1 MRVRWLGVKG
11 RLSSGISDSDVTI
24 TSDGLADLPEVVSPD
39 YTVLV
44 LDPDGLSGRPEVVYV
59 TDHAASATSA
69 TITRG
74 EETGD
79 GGSVA
84 RAHEAGVAWYHAA
97 TPQDY
102 EGMLFVADEA
112 ERESSSVQ
120 SGSVVW
126 QEDTGEH
133 WTYVGG
139 ATPVWRRNNTYH
151 QFIYNSSGVQV
162 GNRFNNWADLQ
173 ESLTTE
179 EGPRIIL
186 FEQDETIPA
195 GAWNFDNVELRGNNV
210 EYTQGGFTVTF
221 GDNTTISSWM
231 NAKITGLR
239 VLSTS
244 TTGPIWSPSGALV
257 FSMATVSHVHS
268 TNYPFISH
276 SGSGQVVLL
285 LNDSARFLKLSG
297 GVENFETS
305 GPAFGV
311 TLVVGRGQSS
321 IVGND
326 TLASTNA
333 VVFVDIVLSSS
344 NDLETNGF
352 PSTHTNLNVGVAV
365 PIRSA
370 YSYAVGFTATGL
382 AVVTADNAQD
392 AIEELDAAVDAVT
405 TDVAALPTIA
415 SGTYTPTATPGTT
428 NTDDVIPG
436 LAFWTRIGDVVTV
449 SGVVAVDH
457 TTSGAA
463 TAVSLDLPVPSD
475 LADFSDLAGT
485 IACEDAAGS
494 ALGEDTG
501 DLVLFQFTA
510 PSTATRSYGYNYSY
524 RVL

>member
-102 EGMLFVADEA
+102 E
-112 ERESSSVQ
+112 
-120 SGSVVW
+120 
-126 QEDTGEH
+126 
-133 WTYVGG
+133 
-139 ATPVWRRNNTYH
+139 
-151 QFIYNSSGVQV
+151 
-162 GNRFNNWADLQ
+162 
-173 ESLTTE
+173 
-179 EGPRIIL
+179 
-186 FEQDETIPA
+186 
-195 GAWNFDNVELRGNNV
+195 
-210 EYTQGGFTVTF
+210 
-221 GDNTTISSWM
+221 
-231 NAKITGLR
+231 
-239 VLSTS
+239 
-244 TTGPIWSPSGALV
+244 
-257 FSMATVSHVHS
+257 
-268 TNYPFISH
+268 
-276 SGSGQVVLL
+276 
-285 LNDSARFLKLSG
+285 
-297 GVENFETS
+297 
-305 GPAFGV
+305 
-311 TLVVGRGQSS
+311 
-321 IVGND
+321 
-326 TLASTNA
+326 
-333 VVFVDIVLSSS
+333 
-344 NDLETNGF
+344 
-352 PSTHTNLNVGVAV
+352 
-365 PIRSA
+365 
-370 YSYAVGFTATGL
+370 
-382 AVVTADNAQD
+382 
-392 AIEELDAAVDAVT
+392 
-405 TDVAALPTIA
+405 ALPTIA

-428 NTDDVIPG
+428 NTDDVNPG

-449 SGVVAVDH
+449 SGFVAVDH

-510 PSTATRSYGYNYSY
+510 PSTATRFYGYNYSY